1 MLRQQYATALA
12 TIHHFWVSEQ
22 VEAGIDIALIT
33 VLLKE
38 DFCGHLEPLD
48 DNVDKSMAALR
59 RLERLR
65 LDQEYHYAGPI

>member
-33 VLLKE
+33 VLLTE
-38 DFCGHLEPLD
+38 DFEGHLEPQD
-48 DNVDKSMAALR
+48 GNGDKSMAALLS
-59 RLERLR
+59 LER
-65 LDQEYHYAGPI
+65 